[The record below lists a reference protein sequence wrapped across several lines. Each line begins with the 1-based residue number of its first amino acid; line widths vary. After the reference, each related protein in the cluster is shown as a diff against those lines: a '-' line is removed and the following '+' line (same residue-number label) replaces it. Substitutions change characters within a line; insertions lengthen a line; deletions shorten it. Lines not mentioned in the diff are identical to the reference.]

1 MPQREK
7 LCHPNMVLL
16 TVKVTTVHYVF
27 LNTAVFY
34 RNISQMKPNK
44 TPGYI
49 LYFATDAY
57 QDKIIIYFSNW

>member
-7 LCHPNMVLL
+7 LRHPNTVLL
-16 TVKVTTVHYVF
+16 TVKATVHYVF

-34 RNISQMKPNK
+34 RNIPQMKPNK
-44 TPGYI
+44 TLGYI

-57 QDKIIIYFSNW
+57 QDKIIIYFSKW

>member
-7 LCHPNMVLL
+7 LHCPHTVLL
-16 TVKVTTVHYVF
+16 TVKATVHDVF

-34 RNISQMKPNK
+34 RNISQMKPKK